1 MTAVAA
7 ARRTAPPVLP
17 KAKTRLDGE
26 CLRIPA
32 SARTLSG
39 FREWAKSDELPEKLR
54 VAFIDGEIYLDMSW
68 EEIETHN
75 SVKTEI
81 IRVLSNLNVEFDQGK
96 LCSDGVLVSN
106 EEANVSNNPD
116 GLFFLWE
123 SLDRGQV
130 RLVPRKKKQGQ
141 YVEIEGT
148 PDWLMEIL
156 SDSSVKKDTD
166 KLRKKYHQVG
176 VKEYWLIDARGEELS
191 FQILHWRKTGYVV
204 APSHEGW
211 QRSRVF
217 RRSFRLERTRDK
229 RGLCRYRLQVQEE

>member
-7 ARRTAPPVLP
+7 ARGTTPPVLP

-75 SVKTEI
+75 SVK
-81 IRVLSNLNVEFDQGK
+81 
-96 LCSDGVLVSN
+96 
-106 EEANVSNNPD
+106 
-116 GLFFLWE
+116 
-123 SLDRGQV
+123 
-130 RLVPRKKKQGQ
+130 
-141 YVEIEGT
+141 
-148 PDWLMEIL
+148 
-156 SDSSVKKDTD
+156 KDTD

-191 FQILHWRKTGYVV
+191 FQILHWRKTGYAA

-217 RRSFRLERTRDK
+217 GRSFRLERTRDK
-229 RGLCRYRLQVQEE
+229 RGLWRYRLQVRDG